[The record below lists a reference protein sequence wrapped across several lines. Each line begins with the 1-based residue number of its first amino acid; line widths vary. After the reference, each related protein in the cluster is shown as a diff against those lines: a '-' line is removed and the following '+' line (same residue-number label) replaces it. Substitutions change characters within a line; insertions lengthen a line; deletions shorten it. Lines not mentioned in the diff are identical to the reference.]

1 MDKSNIIKSLKGQDE
16 EKVGF
21 SLKLPKSLKEELHSL
36 CEKESVSMNALI
48 VATLQSLV
56 NDECGKSLK
65 VAKSILLE
73 FRTDTVNTLK
83 NLDTNDNGVY
93 IDEDEARHAMN
104 LQSKIHKIDEF
115 LGV

>member
-65 VAKSILLE
+65 MARGILLE
-73 FRTDTVNTLK
+73 CRTSTANTF
-83 NLDTNDNGVY
+83 NSIETNNGAY
-93 IDEDEARHAMN
+93 SDEDEAKYAIK
-104 LQSKIHKIDEF
+104 LQNRIHKIDEF

>member
-65 VAKSILLE
+65 LAKGILLD
-73 FRTDTVNTLK
+73 FRTSTVNTL
-83 NLDTNDNGVY
+83 NNIETNHNGAY
-93 IDEDEARHAMN
+93 SDEDEARYAMR
-104 LQSKIHKIDEF
+104 LQNKIHKIDEF

>member
-48 VATLQSLV
+48 VATLQSFV

-73 FRTDTVNTLK
+73 FRTDTVNTLN
-83 NLDTNDNGVY
+83 NLDTNDNGVHF
-93 IDEDEARHAMN
+93 DEDEARHAMN
-104 LQSKIHKIDEF
+104 LQNKIHKIDEF

>member
-1 MDKSNIIKSLKGQDE
+1 MDKNNIIKSLKGQDE

-48 VATLQSLV
+48 VATLQSLI

-65 VAKSILLE
+65 AAKRLLINYRSDLVKDVNAMQEFGISSKEEAEACSDKEISINEINDLL
-73 FRTDTVNTLK
+73 
-83 NLDTNDNGVY
+83 G
-93 IDEDEARHAMN
+93 I
-104 LQSKIHKIDEF
+104 
-115 LGV
+115 